1 MIYNAFLTKTCKW
14 NSIGIAIKLTSNW
27 LLRRI
32 DTGQV
37 QLSNLNKKHGRPK
50 FSTNNLNKCY
60 ACSSSPQF
68 APTPQNGQTH
78 SNNSSAVADGHFGGL
93 ALKGLNKRNSYY
105 QVPELIF
112 DSWHNFF
119 EAFISADLLI
129 SECFSTL
136 V

>member
-1 MIYNAFLTKTCKW
+1 MKFYRYCHKTHIQLAVTAYW
-14 NSIGIAIKLTSNW
+14 YWASSIEQPKQETWPSKA
-27 LLRRI
+27 
-32 DTGQV
+32 
-37 QLSNLNKKHGRPK
+37 K

-60 ACSSSPQF
+60 ASSSSPQF

-78 SNNSSAVADGHFGGL
+78 SNNSSAVADDHFEGL

-119 EAFISADLLI
+119 EAFISTDLLI